1 MREIEVFEMEDE
13 NGGLGLCAGICAA
26 ACAPT
31 GEVAILGPGATAL
44 AVTAPSPL

>member
-13 NGGLGLCAGICAA
+13 NGGVGLCASLCAA

-31 GEVAILGPGATAL
+31 GETAILGPGSAIL
-44 AVTAPSPL
+44 AMTAPSPI